1 MEDLP
6 CYHPSLGDY
15 AALLRGGGGGN
26 VLPAQHLAV
35 GRGKRWPSG
44 RRGGTHR
51 TGPGGESQLGSA
63 IAHLSRER
71 ETQVL
76 QQLDEFSKQVVVVVE
91 NLHEMVRRFA
101 AGATTELHAAAMEID
116 RLESKA
122 DVLKAE
128 MLDRLSMGGL
138 FSWPRRTC
146 HAWSPPWTRSP
157 TWRWA
162 PPTASPCGHGSRP
175 SRSRTTSWNW
185 PGSTQAAARLC
196 DAVLRPQSGP
206 ARRLRPLQA
215 GRQTRERSRRRLQGI
230 LPDAPRYGHR
240 LQDVLAANAIIDRL
254 VHCRTATRTRSFC
267 VRYSY
272 IG

>member
-1 MEDLP
+1 MAER
-6 CYHPSLGDY
+6 SSRWRRIRQ
-15 AALLRGGGGGN
+15 AL
-26 VLPAQHLAV
+26 
-35 GRGKRWPSG
+35 
-44 RRGGTHR
+44 
-51 TGPGGESQLGSA
+51 GGESQLGSA

-138 FSWPRRTC
+138 FFM
-146 HAWSPPWTRSP
+146 A
-157 TWRWA
+157 
-162 PPTASPCGHGSRP
+162 TADVSRLV
-175 SRSRTTSWNW
+175 TSMDKIANLAVGAADRIAMR
-185 PGSTQAAARLC
+185 PLDLPQPFKDNIVRLARIDTQATARLC
-196 DAVLRPQSGP
+196 DAVLALSRD
-206 ARRLRPLQA
+206 LRDAFALSKQVAKLESEADAVFKESYLMLLDMDIDYKTFLQ
-215 GRQTRERSRRRLQGI
+215 
-230 LPDAPRYGHR
+230 
-240 LQDVLAANAIIDRL
+240 ANAIIDRL
-254 VHCRTATRTRSFC
+254 ESIADTCHQNAELLRHLILE
-267 VRYSY
+267 Y